1 MDPDGSLTWLDG
13 LSRRGVRLGLGNMV
27 ELLGRLGDPHDG
39 MRFVHVA
46 GTDGK
51 GSVCAMV
58 ESILRASGFRV
69 GAFTS
74 PFIMRVNECI
84 RLDGEDVLDD
94 DLSGVVSMVRP
105 HVEDM
110 EADGMECT
118 YFEVL
123 TAVALLYFRL
133 VAAEI
138 AVVEVGMGGR
148 LDSTNVVVP
157 EVSVINDVSMEHRGH
172 LGDTIQEIALQ
183 KAGIMKPGVPCVT
196 SNDGPVLEVL
206 MRHAEEIGSP
216 LVQISAREVEVV
228 DSKPDS
234 VDMLY
239 RGELYTVGLPGRH
252 QAKNAAL
259 AIAAVSLLPD
269 YVDRI
274 VPHIA
279 EGLEDVSWPCRMQK
293 VMGMPL
299 VVDAT
304 HTVSGAE
311 CLRRDVEEI
320 YGRVVLVLAMLD
332 DKDLDGVSG
341 ILAPMADTVFVTQ
354 PDSPR
359 AATAEALAEVMSVYH
374 GDVRVRGT
382 VAEAV
387 EDALEARGESMVLVT
402 GSFRTAEDV
411 LRWLQTRS
419 A

>member
-359 AATAEALAEVMSVYH
+359 AATAEALAEIMSAHH
-374 GDVRVRGT
+374 GDVRARGT